1 MSNSITQ
8 KMKYK
13 QSVIKFSEKYG
24 VYKAARHFNEW
35 AKTMYR
41 WKARYDGTLESLR
54 DESKKPKSHPNQ
66 HTEEEIKLIKDF
78 KANNKET
85 GLVVLWVKLV
95 RAGYSRTVQG
105 LYRVMQRLGIYK
117 KNTKQKERK

>member
-35 AKTMYR
+35 AKTIYR

-105 LYRVMQRLGIYK
+105 L
-117 KNTKQKERK
+117 